1 MVRKPRHPTDPAP
14 PSPGWLGGIVAVGV
28 LLALSKSLAR
38 LATDAWWFEAMG
50 FADAFWVRVGWQG
63 GLGLVGAIAFAA
75 AVWLNYGL
83 AMRFTRDRP
92 LSAVERVLPG
102 WGMQVGWLRA
112 IVGLCGG
119 FIGLVA
125 GVRLS
130 NHWEALLLFGHT
142 VPFGVRDPIFQ
153 QDVAFY
159 VFQLPVYEGI
169 QRALLVWL
177 GLGTVTAIAVY
188 ALKEALPWVPG
199 RGQRGLDAPVRL
211 HLSIAFAA
219 IALVVA
225 IGFLLA
231 RFELLYSPD
240 GVVFGAGYTDVRAR
254 LQGYWFMGFV
264 TLAVAALFLSS
275 LWRRNWQWPILGL
288 TVAGVLLVVVT
299 GLYPALQ
306 QALVVNP
313 NELAKEEPYVVHSLN
328 FTRQAYGLDQI
339 SRADFPV
346 DDTLDRDALDRN
358 AATLDNLRLWD
369 YRPLLSTYRQLQEIR
384 LYYRFND
391 VDVDRYTL
399 AQAEGDRVRQVML
412 SAREL
417 DYDQVPAEAQ
427 TWVNQHLTYTHGYG
441 LVMSPVN
448 RVTPDGLPEFYIKDI
463 PPASSISLD
472 VTQPRIY
479 YGESTN
485 TYIFTGTT
493 TPEFDYPQGDTNV
506 VFHYDG
512 TGGVPLSS
520 LLRRWVYAFD
530 RSSLPIAI
538 SNYFTPD
545 SRIHYRRNISERA
558 AAVVPFLRLDG
569 DPYLVLVDGRLQW
582 MIDAYTVS
590 DRYPYSEPIIRSAN
604 VGQNLPGSAVAIA
617 QGNTNYVRNSVK
629 IVIDAYDGTVRCFG
643 IDDSDPIL
651 AAYRQAFPGLF
662 EPASAMPAAV
672 RDRLRYP
679 TDLFSIQAQL
689 YLAYHMDDP
698 QVFYNREDLWRFPM
712 QVYEDQEE
720 VMRPYY
726 VTMRLPNVPTAP
738 NLAGKNAEFA
748 LILPF
753 TPANKDNA
761 IAWMAARSDGD
772 HYGELLLY
780 DFPNQQLIYGP
791 SQIEARIDQDPTISE
806 QLTLWSQEGSQV
818 IRGDLL
824 VLPIESSILYVE
836 SVYLRA
842 ERGELP
848 ELKRVIVSHANR
860 LAMEPTLDAALAAV
874 FGEAVGDE
882 AVPRPVPDG
891 TTGEPPDRDREA
903 LARSALNT
911 YRRAQ
916 AALQSGDWDTYGRL
930 QTELGQLLEQLDDEP
945 QTPNTTTN

>member
-1 MVRKPRHPTDPAP
+1 
-14 PSPGWLGGIVAVGV
+14 VAVGV

-38 LATDAWWFEAMG
+38 LATDAWWFEAVG
-50 FADAFWVRVGWQG
+50 FADAFWVRVGWQW
-63 GLGLVGAIAFAA
+63 GLGLVGAIAFALA
-75 AVWLNYGL
+75 IWLNYGL
-83 AMRFTRDRP
+83 AMRLTRDRP
-92 LSAVERVLPG
+92 LSAVERMLPG

-112 IVGLCGG
+112 IVGLFSGL
-119 FIGLVA
+119 IGLVA

-130 NHWEALLLFGHT
+130 SHWEVLLLFWHT

-159 VFQLPVYEGI
+159 VFQLPVYEGL
-169 QRALLVWL
+169 QQALLIWL
-177 GLGTVTAIAVY
+177 GLGTVTAIALY

-299 GLYPALQ
+299 GVYPGLQ
-306 QALVVNP
+306 QALVVAP
-313 NELAKEEPYVVHSLN
+313 NELAKETPYVEHNLN

-339 SRADFPV
+339 TRADFPV
-346 DDTLDRDALDRN
+346 DDTLDRAALDRN
-358 AATLDNLRLWD
+358 AATLENLRLWD

-399 AQAEGDRVRQVML
+399 QEPAGDRVQQVML

-417 DYDQVPAEAQ
+417 DYGQVPAEAQ

-448 RVTPDGLPEFYIKDI
+448 RVTPDGLPDFYIKDI
-463 PPASSISLD
+463 PPASRISLD

-485 TYIFTGTT
+485 TYVFTGTT
-493 TPEFDYPQGDTNV
+493 TPEFDYPQGDTNA

-512 TGGVPLSS
+512 NGGVPLSS

-545 SRIHYRRNISERA
+545 SRIHYRRNIYARA
-558 AAVVPFLRLDG
+558 AAAVPFLRLDG

-582 MIDAYTVS
+582 ILDAYTVS
-590 DRYPYSEPIIRSAN
+590 DRYPYSEPIVRSPN
-604 VGQNLPGSAVAIA
+604 VGRNLPGSAAAIA
-617 QGNTNYVRNSVK
+617 RGNTNYVRNSVK
-629 IVIDAYDGTVRCFG
+629 VVIDAYDGTVRCFG
-643 IDDSDPIL
+643 VDEADPIL
-651 AAYRQAFPGLF
+651 AAYRQAFPTLF
-662 EPASAMPAAV
+662 EPRSAMPAAL

-679 TDLFSIQAQL
+679 ADLFTIQAQM

-712 QVYEDQEE
+712 QVYESEEE
-720 VMRPYY
+720 VMQPYY
-726 VTMRLPNVPTAP
+726 VTMRLPEVATTRASGNSQ
-738 NLAGKNAEFA
+738 NEEFA
-748 LILPF
+748 LILPL

-772 HYGELLLY
+772 RYGELLLY

-791 SQIEARIDQDPTISE
+791 SQIEARIDQDPTISQ
-806 QLTLWSQEGSQV
+806 QLTLWSQEGSKV

-836 SVYLRA
+836 PVYLRA

-848 ELKRVIVSHANR
+848 ELKRVIVSYANR

-874 FGEAVGDE
+874 FGEAGLGE
-882 AVPRPVPDG
+882 PGLSPVPDAP
-891 TTGEPPDRDREA
+891 TGATPGGDRNA
-903 LARSALNT
+903 LARSALDT

-916 AALQSGDWDTYGRL
+916 AALQSGDWATYGRL
-930 QTELGQLLEQLDDEP
+930 QTELGQLLEQLGNAP
-945 QTPNTTTN
+945 TTPIAPDRPVANPVE